1 MQTIGREQILCLSR
15 QALGHGR
22 VRDIRD
28 VVLVRPD
35 TFDRGQTEAIAVE
48 VGKLNAHL
56 QHAGRPYLLVGPG
69 RWGTSD
75 RWLGIPVEW
84 HQINGASVIVETDL
98 DDVPVQPSEG
108 THFFQNL
115 TSFGIGYFT
124 VHRGEGGGWVD
135 HAWLDA
141 QPAEETTTYLRHIR
155 LASPLDLRIDGRSR
169 KGVVLKG
176 EPV

>member
-1 MQTIGREQILCLSR
+1 
-15 QALGHGR
+15 
-22 VRDIRD
+22 
-28 VVLVRPD
+28 VVLVRQD
-35 TFDRGQTEAIAVE
+35 TFDRGQTEAMATE
-48 VGKLNAHL
+48 VGKLNAQL
-56 QHAGRPYLLVGPG
+56 QRAGRPYLLVGPG

-84 HQINGASVIVETDL
+84 RQINGASAIVETDL

-115 TSFGIGYFT
+115 TSFGTGYFT

-135 HAWLDA
+135 HAWLEA
-141 QPAEETTTYLRHIR
+141 QPAEEITTYLRHIR

-176 EPV
+176 EPGRGERHGG